1 MTERAT
7 DGWGVSERA
16 ARLHRCALVWDDHG
30 GFAYHQADDLEELE
44 RWAGAGCD
52 YLSINAGYDVQP
64 YRVDLHGKLS
74 FPFVCLI
81 VPLVA
86 IPFSAAPGRRS
97 SMAAALALSVGVA
110 VAYFFVHSLIVSVGR
125 AGGLE
130 PVIAAWLT
138 NVLFALVGGYRLL
151 GLPQ

>member
-1 MTERAT
+1 MVVRDLASGEVRERGALTRSYEWSPGEFQMVRHYRT
-7 DGWGVSERA
+7 DHMSFPE
-16 ARLHRCALVWDDHG
+16 LHRHIRKM
-30 GFAYHQADDLEELE
+30 E
-44 RWAGAGCD
+44 
-52 YLSINAGYDVQP
+52 SAGYDVQP